1 MKGMFDLLEKAG
13 LVRRLEDGQ
22 RPDTAAA
29 GPADA
34 DPEGSPTHEA
44 PPPEPA
50 AAEPLPVDAPAAG
63 LTLEQIYAAAGVPPS
78 PYPAERLLRLID
90 GLKAMDD
97 ATRLTT
103 IRAIDSA
110 DDSWS
115 IDDPRRD
122 AAAKVAAIERHAGA
136 VRASL
141 AQTEQDTH
149 ARREQLTQQQ
159 ERTLADIRRQIADL
173 EGLLAREI
181 ARGTQEHAALE
192 AALQMQRE
200 AAERELAALSR
211 TTAALNGL
219 IAQFAGTPAERT

>member
-13 LVRRLEDGQ
+13 LVRRLG
-22 RPDTAAA
+22 
-29 GPADA
+29 
-34 DPEGSPTHEA
+34 EA
-44 PPPEPA
+44 PGADTPLPEEPA
-50 AAEPLPVDAPAAG
+50 AEAYAPAEPEVAMEPAAPVEAAAPG

-90 GLKAMDD
+90 GLKAMDE

-122 AAAKVAAIERHAGA
+122 AAAKVAALERHASG
-136 VRASL
+136 VRSAL
-141 AQTEQDTH
+141 ARAEQDTQ

-181 ARGTQEHAALE
+181 ARGTQEHASLE
-192 AALQMQRE
+192 AALHMQRE
-200 AAERELAALSR
+200 AANQELATLSR
-211 TTAALNGL
+211 TTATLNGL
-219 IAQFAGTPAERT
+219 IAQFAGTSTA

>member
-13 LVRRLEDGQ
+13 LVRRLGETPGA
-22 RPDTAAA
+22 DTAL
-29 GPADA
+29 
-34 DPEGSPTHEA
+34 PE
-44 PPPEPA
+44 EPA
-50 AAEPLPVDAPAAG
+50 AEAYAPAEPEVAMEPAGAAAPVEAAAPG

-90 GLKAMDD
+90 GLKAMDE

-103 IRAIDSA
+103 IRAIDAA

-122 AAAKVAAIERHAGA
+122 AAAKVAALERHASG
-136 VRASL
+136 VRAAL
-141 AQTEQDTH
+141 ARAEQDTQ
-149 ARREQLTQQQ
+149 ARREQLAQQQ

-181 ARGTQEHAALE
+181 ARGTQEHASLE
-192 AALQMQRE
+192 AALHMQRE
-200 AAERELAALSR
+200 AANQELATLTR
-211 TTAALNGL
+211 TTATLNGL
-219 IAQFAGTPAERT
+219 IAQFAGTSTA

>member
-13 LVRRLEDGQ
+13 LVRRLGETPGA
-22 RPDTAAA
+22 DTAL
-29 GPADA
+29 
-34 DPEGSPTHEA
+34 PE
-44 PPPEPA
+44 EPA
-50 AAEPLPVDAPAAG
+50 AEAYAPAEPEVAMEPAGAAAPVEAAAPG

-90 GLKAMDD
+90 GLKAMDE

-122 AAAKVAAIERHAGA
+122 AAAKVAALERHASG
-136 VRASL
+136 VRAAL
-141 AQTEQDTH
+141 ARAEQDTQ
-149 ARREQLTQQQ
+149 ARREQLAQQQ

-181 ARGTQEHAALE
+181 ARGTQEHASLE
-192 AALQMQRE
+192 AALHMQRE
-200 AAERELAALSR
+200 AANQELATLTR
-211 TTAALNGL
+211 TTATLNGL
-219 IAQFAGTPAERT
+219 IAQFAGTSTA

>member
-13 LVRRLEDGQ
+13 LVRRLG
-22 RPDTAAA
+22 
-29 GPADA
+29 
-34 DPEGSPTHEA
+34 EA
-44 PPPEPA
+44 PGADTPLPEEPA
-50 AAEPLPVDAPAAG
+50 AESHAPAGPEVAMEPAAPVEVAAPG

-97 ATRLTT
+97 ATRLAT
-103 IRAIDSA
+103 IRAIDAA

-122 AAAKVAAIERHAGA
+122 AAAKVAALERHAAG
-136 VRASL
+136 VRAAL
-141 AQTEQDTH
+141 ARAEQDTQ

-181 ARGTQEHAALE
+181 ARGTQEHASLE
-192 AALQMQRE
+192 AALHMQRE
-200 AAERELAALSR
+200 AANQELATLSR
-211 TTAALNGL
+211 TTSTLNGL
-219 IAQFAGTPAERT
+219 IAQFAGTSTA

>member
-13 LVRRLEDGQ
+13 LVRRLG
-22 RPDTAAA
+22 
-29 GPADA
+29 
-34 DPEGSPTHEA
+34 EA
-44 PPPEPA
+44 PGADTPLPEEPA
-50 AAEPLPVDAPAAG
+50 AEASTPAEPEAAMEPVAVPVEAASPG

-90 GLKAMDD
+90 GLKAMDE

-103 IRAIDSA
+103 IRAIDAA

-122 AAAKVAAIERHAGA
+122 AAAKVAAIERHASG
-136 VRASL
+136 VRAAL
-141 AQTEQDTH
+141 AKAEQDTQ

-192 AALQMQRE
+192 AALHMQRE
-200 AAERELAALSR
+200 SANQELATLSR
-211 TTAALNGL
+211 TTATLNGL
-219 IAQFAGTPAERT
+219 IAQFAGTPTP

>member
-13 LVRRLEDGQ
+13 LVRRLGETPGA
-22 RPDTAAA
+22 DTAL
-29 GPADA
+29 
-34 DPEGSPTHEA
+34 PE
-44 PPPEPA
+44 EPA
-50 AAEPLPVDAPAAG
+50 GEAHAPAEPEVAMEPAGAAAPVEAAAPG

-90 GLKAMDD
+90 GLKAMDE

-103 IRAIDSA
+103 IRAIDAA

-122 AAAKVAAIERHAGA
+122 AAAKVAALERHASG
-136 VRASL
+136 VRAAL
-141 AQTEQDTH
+141 ARAEQDTQ
-149 ARREQLTQQQ
+149 ARREQLAQQQ

-181 ARGTQEHAALE
+181 ARGTQEHASLE
-192 AALQMQRE
+192 AALHMQRE
-200 AAERELAALSR
+200 AANQELATLTR
-211 TTAALNGL
+211 TTATLNGL
-219 IAQFAGTPAERT
+219 IAQFAGTSTA